1 MSLKKEIV
9 YRVGIQKKYGFDQ
22 NGKLLALDRFVSE
35 GANFVVYSGTL
46 RDLGLFYET
55 AKPSAGYL
63 VTRAAYYDKADKLDF
78 FLQKMI
84 GRDKQIFAK
93 AALAALDAKSLGS
106 FVKIMSHKNQI
117 DNQTMDKI
125 HTILCS
131 DRYTPEVGTLKNILP
146 NLSSKKQATLTPS
159 FSSMFRVEDDY
170 MLSAADR
177 NMVLL
182 DAAKEGVKYL
192 FLILQ
197 KRGNIE
203 YFEVFVQRK
212 KLWVKIIS
220 KSYPVDFMTI
230 INNNLA
236 SYIPQKLLVMLQ
248 ESDVFRIE
256 CD

>member
-78 FLQKMI
+78 FLQKML
-84 GRDKQIFAK
+84 GEDGQIFAK
-93 AALAALDAKSLGS
+93 AAFAALDAKSLSS

-117 DNQTMDKI
+117 DNHAMDKI
-125 HTILCS
+125 HAILCS
-131 DRYTPEVGTLKNILP
+131 DRYAAEVGALKNLLP
-146 NLSSKKQATLTPS
+146 NLSSKKQVTLAPS
-159 FSSMFRVEDDY
+159 FSSMFKLEDDY
-170 MLSAADR
+170 APSDSDK

-197 KRGNIE
+197 KRGDIE

-212 KLWVKIIS
+212 KLWVKTIS
-220 KSYPVDFMTI
+220 KSYPVDFMET
-230 INNNLA
+230 INNMLT
-236 SYIPQKLLVMLQ
+236 SYIPQKLLLVLQ